1 MPLGS
6 TNAVSPAAGRNTIRV
21 TMGQGRSEKVLNVL
35 VIAAHGKRPGDQ
47 RPSNIRVST
56 TLTQGR

>member
-1 MPLGS
+1 
-6 TNAVSPAAGRNTIRV
+6 
-21 TMGQGRSEKVLNVL
+21 MGQGRSEKVLNVL